1 MPTRLDASY
10 RNTILI
16 SMTFVLLGT
25 GFAGAPNV
33 VLVAV
38 SCFIIGLGMGLVA
51 TPSIIAAQASVA
63 WNERG
68 VVTGASQF
76 ARSIGSAVG
85 VVIFGAIANSIFG
98 AEPVAVSAL
107 VAGSQAVFVAVVVAG
122 VVTLLAALAM
132 PKTPVAAPEPATP

>member
-85 VVIFGAIANSIFG
+85 VAIFGAIAHSIFG
-98 AEPVAVSAL
+98 REP
-107 VAGSQAVFVAVVVAG
+107 VAG
-122 VVTLLAALAM
+122 VVTLVAARAM
-132 PKTPVAAPEPATP
+132 PRTPAADPTVTAEPA